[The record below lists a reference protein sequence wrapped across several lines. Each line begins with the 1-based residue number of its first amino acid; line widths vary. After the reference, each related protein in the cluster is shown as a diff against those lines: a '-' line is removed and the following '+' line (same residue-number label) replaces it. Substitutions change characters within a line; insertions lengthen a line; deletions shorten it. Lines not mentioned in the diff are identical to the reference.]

1 MLEHLDTVINR
12 VEFFYLIDWTEI
24 RTHDQPIANRTQV
37 ALSWKQL
44 ESVYMFMN
52 DKNSP
57 FYVTCYKLENININL
72 SLFSTIILSRLFIL
86 FPEIFKK
93 LK

>member
-1 MLEHLDTVINR
+1 
-12 VEFFYLIDWTEI
+12 VEFFDLIDRTEI

-37 ALSWKQL
+37 ALSRKQP

-57 FYVTCYKLENININL
+57 LYVTSYKLENININL
-72 SLFSTIILSRLFIL
+72 YLFSKIILSRLFIRYY
-86 FPEIFKK
+86 KK
-93 LK
+93 Q